1 MSSTEYVRIAKGGK
15 QRQEYDEKDLVFM
28 PSRRSS
34 AAAAAA
40 AMRGSELLFLAAA
53 ALVLADDFGGRG
65 RESFLS
71 ETHERGRGNVTLRVG
86 AIFTKEDI
94 ESGANLVFQV
104 KSHLDFHQHR
114 DSSVRLICG

>member
-34 AAAAAA
+34 AAA
-40 AMRGSELLFLAAA
+40 MRGPELLFLAAA